1 MILKQSLSFIV
12 VGLVQLAMDVSLF
25 LAFATLGLNIPLAN
39 MLSRG
44 SAALTGFYLNG
55 KVTFSSQIGGT
66 INSNFFW
73 RFVVLWIFLTG
84 LSTALVSAV
93 EMIGNFQL
101 FKLGISKLVIEAGL
115 VVLSF
120 IGQKFWVYK

>member
-1 MILKQSLSFIV
+1 MVLRQSFSFVV
-12 VGLVQLAMDVSLF
+12 VGLVQLAIDVSLF
-25 LAFATLGLNIPLAN
+25 LGFVTLGLNMPLAN
-39 MLSRG
+39 IFSRG

-66 INSNFFW
+66 SVKDFFW
-73 RFVVLWIFLTG
+73 RFFALWIFLTG
-84 LSTALVSAV
+84 LSTVLVSAV

-101 FKLGISKLVIEAGL
+101 FKLGLAKFIIEAGL

-120 IGQKFWVYK
+120 MGQKLWVYK